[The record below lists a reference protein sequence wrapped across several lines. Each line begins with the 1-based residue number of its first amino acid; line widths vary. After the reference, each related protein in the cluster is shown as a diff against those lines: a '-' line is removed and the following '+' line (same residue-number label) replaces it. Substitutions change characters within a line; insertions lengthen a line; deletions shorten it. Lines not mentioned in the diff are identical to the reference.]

1 MPLVNISRT
10 RSLQHNLG
18 TISKKN
24 GNTHREKTRRILFDC
39 ENDFTID
46 LFDLLMI

>member
-1 MPLVNISRT
+1 MGAGPS
-10 RSLQHNLG
+10 
-18 TISKKN
+18 
-24 GNTHREKTRRILFDC
+24 HREKTRRILFDC